1 MKPTYIYTALIDVLA
16 YRYRLEQD
24 QKNGELTFKEDL
36 QGALSI
42 FDEINGAVF
51 GVQAISDTIIIT
63 CNSHD
68 NFIEFLGVLKSVFI
82 AFLDKGLFIR
92 GGVAYSRH
100 FENGRLT
107 YSHAVARAHELE
119 DKNAIYPR
127 IIIDENIVGMYSS
140 SAELS
145 DLVGQSLLVKQN
157 GVFFLNVVDAKNWE
171 ELYQMTTQI
180 YQRDR
185 GKIIKKEKAFSKHSW
200 FENYLF
206 AMKKQGVEKDRYIEQ
221 MEIV

>member
-1 MKPTYIYTALIDVLA
+1 MKPTYIYTALIDVLT

-51 GVQAISDTIIIT
+51 GVQAISDTIIMT
-63 CNSHD
+63 CNNHD

-119 DKNAIYPR
+119 DKSAIYPR

-140 SAELS
+140 SAELPN
-145 DLVGQSLLVKQN
+145 LEGQSLLVKQN
-157 GVFFLNVVDAKNWE
+157 GVFFLNVVDEGNWE
-171 ELYQMTTQI
+171 EIYQVTAQI

-185 GKIIKKEKAFSKHSW
+185 DTIVKKEKAFSKHSW

-206 AMKKQGVEKDRYIEQ
+206 AMKKQELEKDRYIEQ